1 MNKSEEIKKF
11 YEQIKNANE
20 ISKNDETTIEKIVMW
35 DDPENN
41 EKLVEFIKQN
51 FDNLSKMV
59 YMLYI
64 NELEC
69 K

>member
-1 MNKSEEIKKF
+1 MNKTEEIKKF
-11 YEQIKNANE
+11 YEQIKDANE
-20 ISKNDETTIEKIVMW
+20 INASDEATISEIVMW

-41 EKLVEFIKQN
+41 ERLIGFIKKN

-59 YMLYI
+59 YLLLA
-64 NELEC
+64 NEANC